1 MHVFPAGFGGGG
13 CGDDLGLRYSNQVSV
28 LCEALLN
35 AHFVDRPLWAAMV
48 RIWYHYGQLWYV
60 YGTTLGSYG
69 TYMVPLR
76 AAMVRIWYHSGQL
89 RSNLS

>member
-35 AHFVDRPLWAAMV
+35 AHFVDKPLWAAMV
-48 RIWYHYGQLWYV
+48 RLF
-60 YGTTLGSYG
+60 
-69 TYMVPLR
+69 
-76 AAMVRIWYHSGQL
+76 
-89 RSNLS
+89 N

>member
-35 AHFVDRPLWAAMV
+35 AHFVDKPLW
-48 RIWYHYGQLWYV
+48 QLWYV
-60 YGTTLGSYG
+60 YGTTLVDIYG
-69 TYMVPLR
+69 QRKVYALK
-76 AAMVRIWYHSGQL
+76 
-89 RSNLS
+89 

>member
-35 AHFVDRPLWAAMV
+35 AHFVDKPLWAAMV
-48 RIWYHYGQLWYV
+48 RIWNH
-60 YGTTLGSYG
+60 YG
-69 TYMVPLR
+69 TYMVPL
-76 AAMVRIWYHSGQL
+76 WYVLILQQCPIT
-89 RSNLS
+89 